1 MNKRNNFEFDF
12 DFYLNFYPDL
22 KKNKINTKKQAL
34 YHYINYGKKSCRL
47 FRRLK
52 YKQQI
57 NLSNE
62 LKKINN
68 VKF

>member
-34 YHYINYGKKSCRL
+34 YHYTNYGKK
-47 FRRLK
+47 
-52 YKQQI
+52 
-57 NLSNE
+57 
-62 LKKINN
+62 KIASAL
-68 VKF
+68 